1 MHTDPEGSSR
11 LEVLLV
17 GGVAMRV
24 ALMILCISF
33 RKVVVGLLMIV
44 VIRHNHA
51 MILVRRDRLLNLP
64 GGEIRRLLSLP
75 CGEIRRLL
83 NLLGGEMIAVK
94 LLSLQKLGIK
104 RRDFLSLLRQFLIQS
119 G

>member
-33 RKVVVGLLMIV
+33 RKVVVGLLMIGV

-51 MILVRRDRLLNLP
+51 MILVRWDRLLN
-64 GGEIRRLLSLP
+64 LP

-83 NLLGGEMIAVK
+83 NLLGGEIAVK

-104 RRDFLSLLRQFLIQS
+104 RRDFLSRLRHFLIQTA
-119 G
+119 